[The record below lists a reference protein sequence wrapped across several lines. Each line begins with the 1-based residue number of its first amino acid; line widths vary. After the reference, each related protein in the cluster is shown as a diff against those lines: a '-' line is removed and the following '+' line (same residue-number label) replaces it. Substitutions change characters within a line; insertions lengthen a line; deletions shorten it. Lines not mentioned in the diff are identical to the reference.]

1 MSYADVAVGQ
11 LCADEL
17 VLNPA
22 ETAARL
28 GTSRDFRHERVDE
41 CLAVLR
47 ANMRCRYAYARMP
60 VAVEGDVCD
69 FGFMQVQSRALG
81 RNLDGC
87 AEAYIF
93 AVTLGAQVDRL
104 LMRLAAVSQ
113 SDRFITDALAS
124 SAAESLCECVSRQLA
139 AGLRCRPRF
148 SPGYG
153 DFSINFQPLVLDRLN
168 AGSYLGITLTDALM
182 MVPSKS
188 ITAVMGIA
196 I

>member
-28 GTSRDFRHERVDE
+28 GTSRDFQHERVDE

-188 ITAVMGIA
+188 ITAVMGIE

>member
-1 MSYADVAVGQ
+1 MAGRPP
-11 LCADEL
+11 
-17 VLNPA
+17 N
-22 ETAARL
+22 T
-28 GTSRDFRHERVDE
+28 
-41 CLAVLR
+41 
-47 ANMRCRYAYARMP
+47 YAYARMP
-60 VAVEGDVCD
+60 VSVEGDMCD
-69 FGFMQVQSRALG
+69 FGFMQVRSRALG
-81 RNLDGC
+81 RNLGGC
-87 AEAYIF
+87 AETYIF

-124 SAAESLCECVSRQLA
+124 SAAESLCEYVSSQLE

-168 AGSYLGITLTDALM
+168 AGAYLGITLTDALM

-188 ITAVMGIA
+188 ITAVMGIE